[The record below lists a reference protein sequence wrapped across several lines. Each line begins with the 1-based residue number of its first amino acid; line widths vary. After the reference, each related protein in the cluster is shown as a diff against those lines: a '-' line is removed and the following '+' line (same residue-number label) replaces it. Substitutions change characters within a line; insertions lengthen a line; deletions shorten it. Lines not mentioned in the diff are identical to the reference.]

1 MPPVF
6 SVTSDQLSVWLVMFL
21 WPFVRML
28 ALISTAPI
36 FGESRVPR
44 HVKVGLAAL
53 LAIVIGPTLGP
64 LPAVPVVSLP
74 GIWIITQQVLIGVAM
89 GFSMRLVFTAVQAAG
104 EYIGLQMGL
113 SFASFFDPTSGGQ
126 TMVLARLLNMLAML
140 IFMAFDMHLMVI
152 AMLVESF
159 QVLPIANAPLAANGW
174 MLLVLSASQIFSTGL
189 MLALPLVTTLLTIN
203 LAMGILNR
211 ASPQLSI
218 FSIGFPVTLLVG
230 IAMLRLQLP
239 HLGPFLE
246 QQFAAVMTSMLQ
258 VIQALRP

>member
-1 MPPVF
+1 MPSLF
-6 SVTSDQLSVWLVMFL
+6 SVTSDQLSSWMVMFL
-21 WPFVRML
+21 WPFVRIL

-53 LAIVIGPTLGP
+53 LSVAIGPTLGV

-74 GIWIITQQVLIGVAM
+74 GIWIIAQQVLIGVAM
-89 GFSMRLVFTAVQAAG
+89 GLSMRLVFTAVQATG
-104 EYIGLQMGL
+104 EYVGLQMGL

-140 IFMAFDMHLMVI
+140 LFLAFDMHLMVI
-152 AMLVESF
+152 STLVESF
-159 QVLPIANAPLAANGW
+159 HILPIANAGLAANGW
-174 MLLVLSASQIFSTGL
+174 MFLVLSAGQIFSAGL
-189 MLALPLVTTLLTIN
+189 LLSLPVVTILLTIN

-218 FSIGFPVTLLVG
+218 FAIGFPLTLLIG
-230 IAMLRLQLP
+230 ILMLSQLMP
-239 HLGPFLE
+239 YLGPFLE
-246 QQFAAVMTSMLQ
+246 QRFIAGLENMLQ
-258 VIQALRP
+258 VVQGLRP

>member
-1 MPPVF
+1 MPSLF
-6 SVTSDQLSVWLVMFL
+6 SVTSGQLSAWMVMFL
-21 WPFVRML
+21 WPFVRIL

-53 LAIVIGPTLGP
+53 LSIAIGPTLGA
-64 LPAVPVVSLP
+64 LPTVPVVSLP
-74 GIWIITQQVLIGVAM
+74 GIWIIGQQVLIGVAM

-126 TMVLARLLNMLAML
+126 TMVLARLLNTLAML
-140 IFMAFDMHLMVI
+140 IFLGFDMHLMVI
-152 AMLVESF
+152 ATLAESF
-159 QVLPIANAPLAANGW
+159 HILPIANAPLAANGW
-174 MLLVLSASQIFSTGL
+174 LLLVLSASQIFSAGL
-189 MLALPLVTTLLTIN
+189 MLALPLVSILLTIN

-218 FSIGFPVTLLVG
+218 FSIGFPITLLAGV
-230 IAMLRLQLP
+230 AMLRLMMP
-239 HLGPFLE
+239 HLAPFLE
-246 QQFAAVMTSMLQ
+246 QRFAAGLATMLQ
-258 VIQALRP
+258 VVQTLRP